1 MVENQTKL
9 HVIHKIQLQ
18 MVDGQTVLLPKG
30 AKILRVD
37 FQFSKPVLWFLL
49 DKSVIE
55 REPRCITIWGTGEI
69 IVGEPGRYINT
80 MFLQAAGEVYH
91 VFETTGGE

>member
-9 HVIHKIQLQ
+9 HVIRKIQLQ
-18 MVDGQTVLLPKG
+18 MVDVQTIPLPKG

-37 FQFSKPVLWFLL
+37 FQFNKPVLWFLL
-49 DKSVIE
+49 DKSVLE
-55 REPRCITIWGTGEI
+55 REPRCIAIWGTGET

-80 MFLQAAGEVYH
+80 MFLTEALEVYH
-91 VFETTGGE
+91 VFETTAGE